1 MKFILDTIL
10 STLSIMVVAYL
21 MEPHITVDGFST
33 SLVLALVLAALNYI
47 VKPILV
53 FLTLPV
59 TILTLGL
66 FLLAINTFIVLMAS
80 SLVKG
85 FYVENFW
92 WAMLFSMV
100 LSLVTSIFTTL
111 ASKNN

>member
-1 MKFILDTIL
+1 MKFLLDTII
-10 STLSIMVVAYL
+10 STLAIMVVAYL
-21 MEPHITVDGFST
+21 MEPHVTVDSVLT
-33 SLVLALVLAALNYI
+33 ALILALVLAALNFI

-53 FLTLPV
+53 LLTLPV

-66 FLLAINTFIVLMAS
+66 FLLVVNTFIILIAS

-85 FYVENFW
+85 FYVESFW

-100 LSLVTSIFTTL
+100 LSLVSSIFTTL
-111 ASKNN
+111 SVKKS

>member
-1 MKFILDTIL
+1 MKFILDTII
-10 STLSIMVVAYL
+10 STLSIMVVSYL
-21 MEPHITVDGFST
+21 MEPHITVDGIVT
-33 SLVLALVLAALNYI
+33 ALILALVLAALNYI

-66 FLLAINTFIVLMAS
+66 FLLAINTFIVLIAS

-85 FYVENFW
+85 FQVENFW

-100 LSLVTSIFTTL
+100 LSLVNSIFTTL
-111 ASKNN
+111 AAKKI

>member
-1 MKFILDTIL
+1 MKFLLDTII
-10 STLSIMVVAYL
+10 STLAIMVVSYL
-21 MEPHITVDGFST
+21 LEPRVAVDGILT
-33 SLVLALVLAALNYI
+33 ALILALVLAALNYI

-92 WAMLFSMV
+92 WAMLFSIV
-100 LSLVTSIFTTL
+100 LSLVNSIFTTL
-111 ASKNN
+111 AERKN

>member
-1 MKFILDTIL
+1 MKFLLDTII
-10 STLSIMVVAYL
+10 STLAIMVVAYL
-21 MEPHITVDGFST
+21 MEPHVTVDGVLT
-33 SLVLALVLAALNYI
+33 ALILALVLAALNFI

-53 FLTLPV
+53 LLTLPV

-66 FLLAINTFIVLMAS
+66 FLLVVNTFIILIAS

-85 FYVENFW
+85 FYVESFW

-100 LSLVTSIFTTL
+100 LSLVSSIFTTL
-111 ASKNN
+111 SVKKS